1 MLPTLKRLL
10 LGISLIVLASTVLLL
25 SDLKRRTLT
34 AGAVPHIG
42 LLQHAPV
49 VLLDDT
55 VRGMVDSLAE
65 NGFVDGKTI
74 VIQKYDAQGDIAV
87 ANLIAKEMVNAHF
100 DLLLTASTLSMQ
112 AVANA
117 NRGGKTVQVFGAV
130 ADPAVAGVGISHDK
144 PLDHPRNLV
153 GIGSFLPVGEAF
165 RIARDMFPG
174 LKRVGVAWNPAEA
187 NSRAFTEKARQAC
200 QAMNIEL
207 LEANVENSNGVLE
220 AEDSL
225 VARGAQALWIGGD
238 VTVSIAVDAVISVG
252 RKARIPVFSI
262 TPGKPDRGTLFDY
275 GADFYQIGKQT
286 GELAVH
292 ILRGA
297 DPTQIPITNLVPTLL
312 VVNTRALE
320 GLKDS
325 WRVPDDLLRRADVV
339 VDGAGIHRKRSAAP
353 ANLAEQSD
361 NEPEDTTTVHS
372 RECDFATV
380 VLDRGLSS

>member
-1 MLPTLKRLL
+1 MLPNLKRLL
-10 LGISLIVLASTVLLL
+10 LGISLICLASTVLLL
-25 SDLKRRTLT
+25 SDLKRRTRT
-34 AGAVPHIG
+34 DGAMPHIG
-42 LLQHAPV
+42 LLQHASV

-74 VIQKYDAQGDIAV
+74 VIQKYNAQGDIAV

-100 DLLLTASTLSMQ
+100 DLLLTASTLSLQ
-112 AVANA
+112 AVVNA
-117 NRGGKTVQVFGAV
+117 NRDGKTVQVFGAV

-144 PLDHPRNLV
+144 PLDHPRNLI

-187 NSRAFTEKARQAC
+187 NSRAYTEKARQAC

-252 RKARIPVFSI
+252 QKARIPVFSI
-262 TPGKPDRGTLFDY
+262 TPGKADRGTLFDY

-286 GELAVH
+286 GELAVR

-297 DPTQIPITNLVPTLL
+297 DPGQIPITNLVPTLL
-312 VVNTRALE
+312 VVNTQALK

-339 VDGAGIHRKRSAAP
+339 VDREGIHRKRSAAT

-361 NEPEDTTTVHS
+361 NEPQDTGHN
-372 RECDFATV
+372 RD
-380 VLDRGLSS
+380 GSSPPCGKAWH